1 MINKGLLKEYA
12 QGFGIQLDETALDR
26 FDFYAKRL
34 VEKNKTMNL
43 TSIVEPQDIA
53 VKYFADSLSLISK
66 TSLPR
71 GAKVIDIGT
80 GAGFP
85 GVPLLIARPDLKM
98 TLLDGTGKKLRFIEE
113 TLHEMDMAA
122 EIIHARAEDSSKSP
136 EHREMFDFAA
146 SRAVAELSRL
156 VEYCLPFVK
165 VGGVFAA
172 MKAISAEREQ
182 DGATAAIKLLGGG
195 VPDIKRF
202 FLPDGS
208 ERSLIFI
215 KKISQTPTK
224 YPRPSAKI
232 AKRPLG

>member
-53 VKYFADSLSLISK
+53 VKHFADSLSLISK

-98 TLLDGTGKKLRFIEE
+98 TLLDGTGK
-113 TLHEMDMAA
+113 
-122 EIIHARAEDSSKSP
+122 S
-136 EHREMFDFAA
+136 
-146 SRAVAELSRL
+146 
-156 VEYCLPFVK
+156 
-165 VGGVFAA
+165 
-172 MKAISAEREQ
+172 
-182 DGATAAIKLLGGG
+182 
-195 VPDIKRF
+195 
-202 FLPDGS
+202 
-208 ERSLIFI
+208 
-215 KKISQTPTK
+215 
-224 YPRPSAKI
+224 
-232 AKRPLG
+232 